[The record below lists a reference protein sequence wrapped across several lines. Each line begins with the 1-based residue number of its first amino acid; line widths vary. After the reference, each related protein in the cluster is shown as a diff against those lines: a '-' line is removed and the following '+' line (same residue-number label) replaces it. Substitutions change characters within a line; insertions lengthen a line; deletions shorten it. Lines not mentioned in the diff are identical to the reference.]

1 MDTAMLVRFDFDPL
15 LPVYII
21 RVRIIVPSEDTAG
34 FEKAQ
39 Q

>member
-1 MDTAMLVRFDFDPL
+1 MDTAMLIRFDFDPL

-21 RVRIIVPSEDTAG
+21 RVLIIVPSDDTAG